1 MHGERIDGN
10 DLMAVR
16 EATARLLDAGPLRAR
31 PALLETVTYRFR
43 GHSVADAGKVY
54 RSAEEIES
62 WKQRDPITRFGLVA
76 AEQGLLTDG
85 DIEEIWREVNEVVKQ
100 AIDEALSAADPD
112 RDSLY
117 EHLYGDPAS
126 EEQFR
131 RMHAG
136 APFGER
142 GEGESWPT

>member
-1 MHGERIDGN
+1 MRCSFIRAGRLDSAAN
-10 DLMAVR
+10 
-16 EATARLLDAGPLRAR
+16 TAG
-31 PALLETVTYRFR
+31 V
-43 GHSVADAGKVY
+43 
-54 RSAEEIES
+54 
-62 WKQRDPITRFGLVA
+62 GLVA
-76 AEQGLLTDG
+76 AEQGLLSDG

-100 AIDEALSAADPD
+100 AIDDALSAADPD

-117 EHLYGDPAS
+117 EHLYGDAAS
-126 EEQFR
+126 TEQFR